1 MTMPCESKRALEYTH
16 EFLVSLL
23 TMNKQSFRKMTKAE
37 FMSWRWDVSRCLRHY
52 PMQYQIDRMYEDQV
66 CAECGQSKPFHR
78 NGCLSKNN
86 TDVVSESAENNT
98 DVVGGSDV

>member
-16 EFLVSLL
+16 EFLRSLL

-37 FMSWRWDVSRCLRHY
+37 FMSWRWDVSRALRHY
-52 PMQYQIDRMYEDQV
+52 PMQYQIDRLYEDQV
-66 CAECGQSKPFHR
+66 CGECGQSKPFHKM
-78 NGCLSKNN
+78 GCSKNN